1 MIVLIQLY
9 LSMIECWHDLHVIK
23 GSDKSEHYH
32 NSKYHKFD
40 ALLWFSIYTWMA
52 VEHNDP
58 VYILT
63 GLSIRLFMLQVVL
76 NKLRDLPVTYLG
88 GGFIDKFCLRW
99 FGEVG
104 TLCVKSVLFILTF
117 LYEIISC
124 FI

>member
-58 VYILT
+58 VYIIT
-63 GLSIRLFMLQVVL
+63 GCIIRLFMLQVVL
-76 NKLRDLPVTYLG
+76 NKLRDLPITYLG
-88 GGFIDKFCLRW
+88 GGKIDKFCNDYI
-99 FGEVG
+99 GKKT
-104 TLCVKSVLFILTF
+104 TLVLKSALLIMCF
-117 LYEIISC
+117 LYEIMK
-124 FI
+124 